1 MNLTSERLLRAMD
14 PGREYPPSELSARFG
29 TSTELVKDMLCTL
42 VEDGFVRMVSH
53 SSRIIR
59 FVRLPAPSTTI
70 KPSATTAT
78 AIVEPA
84 EPAGPPSVAT
94 MPVTR
99 QLTGTLAGYEAT
111 LASMRN
117 LAMLT
122 R

>member
-29 TSTELVKDMLCTL
+29 TSTALVKDMLCTL

-78 AIVEPA
+78 AIA
-84 EPAGPPSVAT
+84 EPAGPPTVAT

-99 QLTGTLAGYEAT
+99 QLTGSLAGYEAT
-111 LASMRN
+111 LASVRN

>member
-1 MNLTSERLLRAMD
+1 MNLTSERLLRVMD
-14 PGREYPPSELSARFG
+14 RGREYPPSELSARFG
-29 TSTELVKDMLCTL
+29 TSTALVKDMLCTL

-59 FVRLPAPSTTI
+59 FVRLPAPTQSTSI
-70 KPSATTAT
+70 PPVSTTAT
-78 AIVEPA
+78 TNA
-84 EPAGPPSVAT
+84 EPSGPPGVAT

-99 QLTGTLAGYEAT
+99 QLTGSLAGYEAT
-111 LASMRN
+111 LASVRN